1 MRNLFFL
8 TLLVNF
14 HINSQTILWQNNFSN
29 SADWISLNYPNGTP
43 PHTSGNWAITT
54 NLTSIPVGALI
65 PAGFTSASNGYAL
78 INSDAE
84 GANASQNAMIVTS
97 ASINLSTQ
105 SNVKINFQQ
114 SHRRYAES
122 TYVVY
127 SIDGGIIWNE
137 IAVNAG
143 MTANT
148 NTTNPAIVEVNLS
161 AQIGGQANVKIGFKY
176 TGQYDWFWAIDDV
189 KLINVP
195 INDLTLNNVFIG
207 SVGAWGVKMP
217 YYQIPLSQIAPI
229 EVKGIITNNGFGNQN
244 NVIFSS
250 NVLGAGFSGT
260 SSSSNILSL
269 QTDTLTLNSNFTPTS
284 QVANL
289 TFNSTVNGNVPEINL
304 NDNSF
309 SGPSININNTIY
321 ARDLGVNSNGFNLSS
336 ASEIGNIF
344 DIFNQTSIEGIEFF
358 VDPTSII
365 GTQVYVK
372 LYSVDLL
379 SGNFVVVQTS
389 LPHTLTNA
397 DLGQM
402 IFLPFNSSI
411 ILNANQSY
419 FIVAGSSANGL
430 VIGVSG
436 NSGDQTSFYY
446 NLIWY
451 QTPFTPMVRM
461 VLCNPP
467 SASQLSTLQSNNLC
481 YGNNFNCQ
489 VSVNGGCQP
498 YTVVLSDGINQ
509 FTQIGN
515 SPLNFNVTP
524 TNSCNYSIVS
534 VIDNNGGTCLANNGT
549 IIVNVTH
556 PNDSIY
562 ANGPTNFCS
571 GLNTTL
577 IAQNTLGNTFQWYKN
592 GVSIPGANSF
602 FYVTNNNPSGI
613 YYLISTIGNCS
624 LTSNIITVSTYS
636 NNYQTFDTICGG
648 PYLWNNQTYNT
659 SGNYTQTFQAQ
670 NGCDSIVTLQL
681 VIHPNIFN
689 PTFSSTQQ
697 LFTSP
702 PFAVQFTNSTVNPA
716 NYNFTWYWG
725 DGTST
730 SSNNLSVFHQY
741 LNNGLYTITLDAT
754 NITTGCTDQTTLIDY
769 IFTTGGVGCTHS
781 ATINQTGPIVSC
793 SGQSVILSC
802 NSNSTF
808 TYQWVKNGVY
818 ISGNN
823 NDTLIVTQP
832 GSYSVIISENGCPVS
847 SGQVSVSF
855 SSITI
860 PVVTSSG
867 SIQPCIGGAVTL
879 NAPAGFTSYLWNNG
893 ATTQSTIV
901 NSSGNYIVQV
911 TNLNGCQA
919 TSIPYTINASIL
931 PSQNICVVGVD
942 SLTNNIRVVWEE
954 LNTTAIDSFYI
965 YKESNVTNVYTQ
977 VGSRSYDSLSVWID
991 PISNP
996 AVQSYRYKI
1005 TALDTCGAQTP
1016 LSGFHK
1022 TIHLTIN
1029 QGVGGAWNLIWSH
1042 YEGIN
1047 FGSYNIYR
1055 GTAPN
1060 SMVLLT
1066 SIQSNLNSYTDLTA
1080 PVGNIYYQIEIINP
1094 NICTPSKSTNY
1105 SSSKSNVVTNNSI
1118 GINEVNNTLFKVFP
1132 NPANKEI
1139 NILTDSRNVGSPFE
1153 LIDFTGRKVLSGK
1166 IESENSRINIEGIS
1180 TGNYLLNIGIGSHI
1194 KIVIE

>member
-1 MRNLFFL
+1 MKLIHILLFCLIPCINIKAQFNNPIYAQNFTLNSIQPWLTNSGLNSNGSYNLYSYLNLGYDVIVCFDMAWSGPSWTYHTSNALKSLYEQHGPLGHPGVSPNSTNDLMVIWIDVDANSSSDSCLLGQIGGCFGNWLNPNNTGQINYPMINCNANESNNLFNNYPIEYAPMMYKICSNRQT
-8 TLLVNF
+8 TLLPLNQNATQLYTASQSCPISAVNGIDANYF
-14 HINSQTILWQNNFSN
+14 GYLGKETVCYQNYFPKIIVQNNGTTQLSNVTIDVSLNGTILSTGNYQLNLNTYDTTIINCNPIINFNGGNLTINVYNLLDQNLTNN
-29 SADWISLNYPNGTP
+29 NGT
-43 PHTSGNWAITT
+43 TTVFGANTTTTQSITT
-54 NLTSIPVGALI
+54 NITTDAYGSETIWFVEDLNNNIVFQGGPYLDLSAAGTISQPPVYIQLNPNQCYKFKITDLFGDGMCCFYGNG
-65 PAGFTSASNGYAL
+65 GF
-78 INSDAE
+78 
-84 GANASQNAMIVTS
+84 
-97 ASINLSTQ
+97 
-105 SNVKINFQQ
+105 NVKDATN
-114 SHRRYAES
+114 A
-122 TYVVY
+122 T
-127 SIDGGIIWNE
+127 II
-137 IAVNAG
+137 
-143 MTANT
+143 T
-148 NTTNPAIVEVNLS
+148 NTT
-161 AQIGGQANVKIGFKY
+161 F
-176 TGQYDWFWAIDDV
+176 
-189 KLINVP
+189 
-195 INDLTLNNVFIG
+195 
-207 SVGAWGVKMP
+207 
-217 YYQIPLSQIAPI
+217 
-229 EVKGIITNNGFGNQN
+229 
-244 NVIFSS
+244 
-250 NVLGAGFSGT
+250 GT
-260 SSSSNILSL
+260 SLERMFRTGDCGVQIQTINTTSCDNYISPNGMFYTISGNYLELVPNLFDCPMDSLLISL
-269 QTDTLTLNSNFTPTS
+269 QIN
-284 QVANL
+284 
-289 TFNSTVNGNVPEINL
+289 NST
-304 NDNSF
+304 NSL
-309 SGPSININNTIY
+309 IY
-321 ARDLGVNSNGFNLSS
+321 D
-336 ASEIGNIF
+336 
-344 DIFNQTSIEGIEFF
+344 
-358 VDPTSII
+358 
-365 GTQVYVK
+365 
-372 LYSVDLL
+372 
-379 SGNFVVVQTS
+379 
-389 LPHTLTNA
+389 
-397 DLGQM
+397 
-402 IFLPFNSSI
+402 
-411 ILNANQSY
+411 
-419 FIVAGSSANGL
+419 
-430 VIGVSG
+430 
-436 NSGDQTSFYY
+436 
-446 NLIWY
+446 
-451 QTPFTPMVRM
+451 
-461 VLCNPP
+461 
-467 SASQLSTLQSNNLC
+467 
-481 YGNNFNCQ
+481 
-489 VSVNGGCQP
+489 
-498 YTVVLSDGINQ
+498 TV
-509 FTQIGN
+509 
-515 SPLNFNVTP
+515 
-524 TNSCNYSIVS
+524 
-534 VIDNNGGTCLANNGT
+534 
-549 IIVNVTH
+549 
-556 PNDSIY
+556 
-562 ANGPTNFCS
+562 
-571 GLNTTL
+571 
-577 IAQNTLGNTFQWYKN
+577 
-592 GVSIPGANSF
+592 
-602 FYVTNNNPSGI
+602 
-613 YYLISTIGNCS
+613 
-624 LTSNIITVSTYS
+624 
-636 NNYQTFDTICGG
+636 CGG

-670 NGCDSIVTLQL
+670 NGCDSVVTLHL
-681 VIHPNIFN
+681 VIHSNIFN

-725 DGTST
+725 DGTYT
-730 SSNNLSVFHQY
+730 SSNNSSVFHQY
-741 LNNGLYTITLDAT
+741 LNNGLYKITLDAT
-754 NITTGCTDQTTLIDY
+754 NITTGCTDLTTLTDY
-769 IFTTGGVGCTHS
+769 IFTTGGVNCTHS
-781 ATINQTGPIVSC
+781 ATINQIGPIVSC

-855 SSITI
+855 SSITL

-867 SIQPCIGGAVTL
+867 SIQPCIGGSVTL

-893 ATTQSTIV
+893 ATTQSTII
-901 NSSGNYIVQV
+901 NSSGNYSVQV

-942 SLTNNIRVVWEE
+942 SITNNIRVVWEE
-954 LNTTAIDSFYI
+954 PNTTAIDSFYI

-1118 GINEVNNTLFKVFP
+1118 GIYEGLNTLFKVYP

-1180 TGNYLLNIGIGSHI
+1180 IGNYLLNIGIGSHI